1 MDGGEGNDLIP
12 WTYLLTEA
20 ITTLGKSE
28 EWFWDSELRIVW
40 NLIMERRRLDEIRMK
55 NQAIYI
61 ASYVWGHEP
70 DEEEEKE
77 VAGRDKPIDEGML
90 RGLF

>member
-1 MDGGEGNDLIP
+1 M
-12 WTYLLTEA
+12 TES
-20 ITTLGKSE
+20 ILMGKSE

-40 NLIMERRRLDEIRMK
+40 NLIMEKRRLDEIRMK

-61 ASYVWGHEP
+61 ASYVWGNNP
-70 DEEEEKE
+70 DELDEQKE
-77 VAGRDKPIDEGML
+77 VAGRDRPIDEGLL

>member
-1 MDGGEGNDLIP
+1 M
-12 WTYLLTEA
+12 
-20 ITTLGKSE
+20 GKSE

-40 NLIMERRRLDEIRMK
+40 NLIQEKKRLEKVQMK

-61 ASYVWGHEP
+61 ASYVWGKDP
-70 DEEEEKE
+70 DDGNEDKE
-77 VAGRDKPIDEGML
+77 VAGRDKPINPEML

>member
-1 MDGGEGNDLIP
+1 
-12 WTYLLTEA
+12 LTES
-20 ITTLGKSE
+20 ILMGKSE

-40 NLIMERRRLDEIRMK
+40 NLIMEKRRLDEIRMK

-61 ASYVWGHEP
+61 ASYVWGNNP
-70 DEEEEKE
+70 DELDEQKE
-77 VAGRDKPIDEGML
+77 VAGRDKPIDEGLL

>member
-1 MDGGEGNDLIP
+1 
-12 WTYLLTEA
+12 LTEC
-20 ITTLGKSE
+20 ILMGKSE

-40 NLIMERRRLDEIRMK
+40 NIIAEKRRLDEIKMK

-61 ASYVWGHEP
+61 ASYVWGKDP
-70 DEEEEKE
+70 DDGNEDKE
-77 VAGRDKPIDEGML
+77 VAGRDKPINPEML

>member
-1 MDGGEGNDLIP
+1 
-12 WTYLLTEA
+12 LLTEA

-40 NLIMERRRLDEIRMK
+40 NLIMEKRRLDEIRMK

-70 DEEEEKE
+70 DEEEEEKE

>member
-1 MDGGEGNDLIP
+1 M
-12 WTYLLTEA
+12 LTEA

-40 NLIMERRRLDEIRMK
+40 NLIMEKRRLDEIRMK

-61 ASYVWGHEP
+61 ASYVWGHKP
-70 DEEEEKE
+70 DEEEEEKE
-77 VAGRDKPIDEGML
+77 VSGRDKPIDEGML

>member
-1 MDGGEGNDLIP
+1 M
-12 WTYLLTEA
+12 TEC
-20 ITTLGKSE
+20 ILMGKSE

-40 NLIMERRRLDEIRMK
+40 NLIMEKRRLDEIRMK

-61 ASYVWGHEP
+61 ASYVWGNNP
-70 DEEEEKE
+70 DELDGQKE
-77 VAGRDKPIDEGML
+77 VAGRDKPIDEGLL

>member
-1 MDGGEGNDLIP
+1 M
-12 WTYLLTEA
+12 
-20 ITTLGKSE
+20 GKSE

-40 NLIMERRRLDEIRMK
+40 NLIQEKRRLDEIKMK

-61 ASYVWGHEP
+61 ASYVWGNNP
-70 DEEEEKE
+70 DEQDENKE
-77 VAGRDKPIDEGML
+77 VLGRDKPVDPALL

>member
-1 MDGGEGNDLIP
+1 M
-12 WTYLLTEA
+12 LTEA

-40 NLIMERRRLDEIRMK
+40 NLIMEKRRLDEIRMK

-61 ASYVWGHEP
+61 AFYVWGHEP
-70 DEEEEKE
+70 DEEEEEKE

>member
-1 MDGGEGNDLIP
+1 M
-12 WTYLLTEA
+12 LTEA

-40 NLIMERRRLDEIRMK
+40 NLIMEKRRLDEIRMK

-70 DEEEEKE
+70 NEEEEEKE
-77 VAGRDKPIDEGML
+77 VAGRDKPIDEGLL

>member
-1 MDGGEGNDLIP
+1 M
-12 WTYLLTEA
+12 LTEA
-20 ITTLGKSE
+20 VTTLGKSE

-40 NLIMERRRLDEIRMK
+40 NLIMEKRRLDEIRMK

-70 DEEEEKE
+70 DEEEEGKE

>member
-1 MDGGEGNDLIP
+1 M
-12 WTYLLTEA
+12 LTEA

-40 NLIMERRRLDEIRMK
+40 NLIMEKRRLDEIRMK

-70 DEEEEKE
+70 DEEEEEKE
-77 VAGRDKPIDEGML
+77 VAGRDKPIDESML

>member
-1 MDGGEGNDLIP
+1 M
-12 WTYLLTEA
+12 TES
-20 ITTLGKSE
+20 ILMGKSV

-40 NLIMERRRLDEIRMK
+40 ILIMEKRRLDEIRMK

-61 ASYVWGHEP
+61 ASYVWGNNP
-70 DEEEEKE
+70 DELDEQKE
-77 VAGRDKPIDEGML
+77 VAGRDKPIDEGLL

>member
-1 MDGGEGNDLIP
+1 M
-12 WTYLLTEA
+12 LTEA

-40 NLIMERRRLDEIRMK
+40 NLIMEKRRLDEIRMK

-70 DEEEEKE
+70 DEEEEEKE

>member
-1 MDGGEGNDLIP
+1 M
-12 WTYLLTEA
+12 LTEA

-61 ASYVWGHEP
+61 ASYVWGHEL
-70 DEEEEKE
+70 DEKEEEKE

>member
-1 MDGGEGNDLIP
+1 M
-12 WTYLLTEA
+12 LTEA

-40 NLIMERRRLDEIRMK
+40 NLIMEKRRLDEIRMK

-70 DEEEEKE
+70 NEEEEEKE